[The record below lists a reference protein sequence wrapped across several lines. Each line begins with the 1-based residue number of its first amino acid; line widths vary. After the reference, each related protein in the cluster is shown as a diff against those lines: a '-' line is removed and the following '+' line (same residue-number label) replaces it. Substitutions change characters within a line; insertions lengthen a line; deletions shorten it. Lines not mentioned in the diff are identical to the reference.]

1 MSYHTFLEL
10 FRETIIRYIMVTEG
24 CLFSESYRQWNEAK
38 IQFSEKIYSI
48 MCYIIDKEKPK
59 ILLNRNP
66 TLNYYSMLLLNIRK
80 VKRDF
85 DDYTLSVPLAVL
97 PGLNADE
104 IVVGVYGNIHWD
116 FRELLTRGVRSI
128 AC

>member
-10 FRETIIRYIMVTEG
+10 FRETIIRYLIIAEG
-24 CLFSESYRQWNEAK
+24 CLFNDAFEQWNEAK
-38 IQFSEKIYSI
+38 IHYSDKIYGI
-48 MCYIIDKEKPK
+48 MCYIIEKEKPK

-85 DDYTLSVPLAVL
+85 DDYTLSVPLAI
-97 PGLNADE
+97 NNT
-104 IVVGVYGNIHWD
+104 GVSP
-116 FRELLTRGVRSI
+116 V
-128 AC
+128 